1 MRKYILAVI
10 IFLCV
15 LALTVPAMSLA
26 AYNDVTFPE
35 GITVT
40 INGHDYTIDPSSVL
54 EEFTVAATTLTVE
67 MEVGSRLIMSSAERM
82 EMVND
87 SGTDTDCSK
96 ADISTLDITGTA
108 DLTVVITPSDTCGA
122 AAGGAR
128 GPSAPPEEEPEEEAP
143 PEKPIEEMTAGELRA
158 RIAEIQ
164 EQIIDLL
171 QQLIDLIQEQINQ
184 LLQES

>member
-1 MRKYILAVI
+1 MHKYILAVI

-40 INGHDYTIDPSSVL
+40 ISGHDYVIDPSSEL
-54 EEFTVAATTLTVE
+54 EEFAVDATTLTVE

-87 SGTDTDCSK
+87 SDTDTDCSK
-96 ADISTLDITGTA
+96 ADMSTLDITGTA
-108 DLTVVITPSDTCGA
+108 DLTVVITPSDTCSAVSG
-122 AAGGAR
+122 GGAR
-128 GPSAPPEEEPEEEAP
+128 RPSAPPEEEPEEEAP

-158 RIAEIQ
+158 RIAEVQ

-171 QQLIDLIQEQINQ
+171 QQLIDLIQEQIDQ
-184 LLQES
+184 LS

>member
-26 AYNDVTFPE
+26 AYNDVIFTA

-54 EEFTVAATTLTVE
+54 EEFTVGATTLTVE
-67 MEVGSRLIMSSAERM
+67 MEVGSRLIMSSAERI

-87 SGTDTDCSK
+87 SDTDTDCSK
-96 ADISTLDITGTA
+96 PDISTLDITGTA
-108 DLTVVITPSDTCGA
+108 DLTVVITPSGTCGA
-122 AAGGAR
+122 EGGGG
-128 GPSAPPEEEPEEEAP
+128 GPSAPPEEEPEEEVI

-164 EQIIDLL
+164 EQIIGLL
-171 QQLIDLIQEQINQ
+171 QQLIDLIQEQIDQ
-184 LLQES
+184 LS

>member
-1 MRKYILAVI
+1 MRKYILPVI

-15 LALTVPAMSLA
+15 LALTVPAMSFA
-26 AYNDVTFPE
+26 AYNDVVFTE

-40 INGHDYTIDPSSVL
+40 INGHDYMIDPRSVL
-54 EEFTVAATTLTVE
+54 EEFTVGATTLTVE
-67 MEVGSRLIMSSAERM
+67 MEVDSRLIMSSTERM

-87 SGTDTDCSK
+87 SGTDTDCSE

-108 DLTVVITPSDTCGA
+108 NLTVVITPSGTCSAVSG
-122 AAGGAR
+122 GGAR
-128 GPSAPPEEEPEEEAP
+128 RPSAPPEEEPEEEAP

-164 EQIIDLL
+164 EQIIGLL
-171 QQLIDLIQEQINQ
+171 QQLIDLIQEQIDQ
-184 LLQES
+184 LS